1 MRVQGG
7 DRRVRSAGEHEVE
20 KRDVTGLP
28 RGHAVRHALRGRES
42 LARRHDVP
50 FAQQDLRFTGMGE
63 REAWIGSNG
72 AVERHDRAGI
82 EGQRSIAA

>member
-7 DRRVRSAGEHEVE
+7 DRGVRSASEYEVE

-28 RGHAVRHALRGRES
+28 RGHAIRHALRYRES
-42 LARRHDVP
+42 LTRRRDVP
-50 FAQQDLRFTGMGE
+50 FSQQDLRFAGMGE